1 MCDLGLIPDY
11 YETARTAKK
20 FLNRNFQHYLN
31 LCGMHRNQLKSPQ
44 LSFAPGS
51 TYQNGVEKRTIAD
64 LQNQID
70 VTDPAKRVV
79 SAIYRSMDNCT
90 DTMLK
95 PYRKILLGTY
105 IEGKTISQLSIE
117 THLSEKSISNK
128 KASALCE
135 FADRLEYWKRFYNC
149 ASEIPYLIV
158 EKR

>member
-1 MCDLGLIPDY
+1 M
-11 YETARTAKK
+11 
-20 FLNRNFQHYLN
+20 
-31 LCGMHRNQLKSPQ
+31 
-44 LSFAPGS
+44 
-51 TYQNGVEKRTIAD
+51 EKRVVAD
-64 LQNQID
+64 LQTQMD